1 MMMMMKIIEDNVEN
15 DGDEDNDVMID
26 YD

>member
-1 MMMMMKIIEDNVEN
+1 MMMMKIIEDNVEN

-26 YD
+26 DD